1 MKYTST
7 SNEGI
12 LVDLA
17 TGSGFFGQD
26 WDPQETSGTTT
37 LLIIMLCMRACS
49 VVFDSLRPCGLQP
62 TRLLCPWDSPGKST
76 GVGCHFLL
84 QGIFLTQGL
93 NPHLL

>member
-1 MKYTST
+1 MKYTSI

-26 WDPQETSGTTT
+26 WDPQETLGTST

-49 VVFDSLRPCGLQP
+49 VVSDCDPVDCSPPGSSVHGILQA
-62 TRLLCPWDSPGKST
+62 RVLE
-76 GVGCHFLL
+76 
-84 QGIFLTQGL
+84 
-93 NPHLL
+93 